1 MTEATVGG
9 VEEEEPPTDLITES
23 TGPGLDLKAG
33 AYPPYGSN
41 CLHYWLKLAY
51 KLKYS

>member
-33 AYPPYGSN
+33 AYHHMDPIVYIIG
-41 CLHYWLKLAY
+41 
-51 KLKYS
+51 